1 MGNGNHVIPDIQGLG
16 ALKDRKEPI
25 FCATNP
31 VGMEEYM
38 ETSA

>member
-1 MGNGNHVIPDIQGLG
+1 MIPDIQGLG

-25 FCATNP
+25 FCATNH
-31 VGMEEYM
+31 VGMEKYT